1 MLNDLLLNELVVNA
15 YIDANLLLFVIFA
28 LWWLA
33 VRILSKTG
41 LAGAFGSQ
49 LQLLNGVMLAGIL
62 CPVMIYLAGGII
74 SQHTYNFS
82 DIIVAHYLDGDY
94 EISPSTMQ
102 LLIDAPSHF
111 VRDFVGQSG
120 IFMVCLAIAI
130 AVGTIGFAL
139 KAVINLLAVRRALK
153 ACHPLRTLGT
163 VTFLVSDT
171 VPVPYSTRGFRRR
184 YIVIPAVML
193 DNLADVRMAISHE
206 LQHFRQHDVEW
217 DMALAFLQP
226 LFFWNPAFYLL
237 KNNVNR
243 LREMA
248 CDQSLIMRRRYDIRA
263 YCECLLR
270 AGRRSMMVGNPV
282 STMRMSVAMVDVD
295 ALRPDISASMLRQRI
310 LALTGY
316 NGHKNGS
323 RFIHMLFMVPLIIFV
338 MLSAVMMR
346 SPADWSHDRLMLSSI
361 VNLERLETR
370 NSNNLI
376 AVRPVR

>member
-33 VRILSKTG
+33 VRILSRTG
-41 LAGAFGSQ
+41 LAGAYDAQ
-49 LQLLNGVMLAGIL
+49 LRLLNGVMLAGAL
-62 CPVMIYLAGGII
+62 CPVVIYLADGII
-74 SQHTYNFS
+74 SQYSLNVF
-82 DIIVAHYLDGDY
+82 DLIVAHYLDGDY
-94 EISPSTMQ
+94 EIKPSTMQ

-120 IFMVCLAIAI
+120 TFMVTLAMLITAGT
-130 AVGTIGFAL
+130 VGFLL
-139 KAVINLLAVRRALK
+139 KAIINLLALRRVLQ
-153 ACHPLRTLGT
+153 ACHPLRTIGS
-163 VTFLVSDT
+163 VTFLISDT
-171 VPVPYSTRGFRRR
+171 VLVPFSTRGLRRR
-184 YIVIPAVML
+184 YIVLPEVML
-193 DNLADVRMAISHE
+193 EDMADVRMAISHE
-206 LQHFRQHDVEW
+206 LQHFRQRDVEW

-237 KNNVNR
+237 RKNVGR

-248 CDQSLIMRRRYDIRA
+248 CDQSLITRRRYDIRA

-282 STMRMSVAMVDVD
+282 STMRMSVAFVDID
-295 ALRPDISASMLRQRI
+295 ALRPAISNSMLRQRI

-316 NGHKNGS
+316 DGRKHGS
-323 RFIHMLFMVPLIIFV
+323 RLIYMLILVPLVTFT
-338 MLSAVMMR
+338 MMSAVMMR
-346 SPADWSHDRLMLSSI
+346 SPADWSHDRLMLSTI

-370 NSNNLI
+370 NSNNLMM
-376 AVRPVR
+376 VRPQQ